1 MDKKG
6 QIVSSAIHN
15 IMKGGREMPAYNKP
29 VRAAITEEQYKELM
43 EYVKQNQTTVSQ
55 VLRTAVKEYLE
66 NHKEE
71 N

>member
-1 MDKKG
+1 
-6 QIVSSAIHN
+6 
-15 IMKGGREMPAYNKP
+15 MPTYNKP

-66 NHKEE
+66 NHKGE

>member
-1 MDKKG
+1 
-6 QIVSSAIHN
+6 
-15 IMKGGREMPAYNKP
+15 MKGGREMPAYNKP